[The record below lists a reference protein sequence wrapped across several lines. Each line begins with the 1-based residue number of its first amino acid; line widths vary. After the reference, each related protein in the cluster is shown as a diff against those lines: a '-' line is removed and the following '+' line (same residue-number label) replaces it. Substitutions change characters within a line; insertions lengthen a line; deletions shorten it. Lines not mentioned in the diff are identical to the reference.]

1 MRKEKTLGLD
11 RKKVTVVRRSL
22 IVLGFT
28 LVLILSL
35 RKLWVFS
42 IYGFPEEKQCVH
54 CLLCLIVVLVVLSV
68 KDPNV
73 MLA

>member
-1 MRKEKTLGLD
+1 MGLD
-11 RKKVTVVRRSL
+11 RKKVIAVGISL
-22 IVLGFT
+22 TVLGFT

-35 RKLWVFS
+35 RKLRVFS

-54 CLLCLIVVLVVLSV
+54 CLSCLIFVLVVLSV
-68 KDPNV
+68 KDPNE